1 MELLEQYQKQY
12 IEFCNIDDFNLE
24 QRAKKVPAEKH
35 FWVSRLIEAKIKKGQ
50 LLKQKKQ
57 LKFEVT
63 KKLIGDAPVSLN
75 KKTLDQIEDTPQLE
89 QINDSLQEMDY
100 LIEYLEHLVKA
111 ISFIAQDIK
120 NIISIKTLETT

>member
-63 KKLIGDAPVSLN
+63 KKLIEQVNDPELGIKS
-75 KKTLDQIEDTPQLE
+75 TLTHVQSATSSSEL
-89 QINDSLQEMDY
+89 L
-100 LIEYLEHLVKA
+100 
-111 ISFIAQDIK
+111 IK
-120 NIISIKTLETT
+120 NIDQSISDLTNAPIYKFLVPKKD